1 MSRGSPSLSQALR
14 QRPFLVCAGVLI
26 AATVFAGPVARHMRV
41 VLRKDPVPLRKPLG
55 ELDKTA
61 LGEYRFEGAII
72 IPETTLGPLGTTDYI
87 DWRFT
92 DTTVSRRRD
101 PLGSVQCFVTF
112 YTGKPDL
119 VPHTPDACYLGH
131 GYRMREADNLEF
143 AIRGPNLRPL
153 EVPVRAISFVK
164 SSVFGQATPTVVY
177 TFHCNGK
184 FVNTRTQVRA
194 QLADPFDKGAYY
206 CKVEV
211 TFGAPKSRPR
221 HPDRQESIAA
231 AEKFLERLLPVLLE
245 EHLPDWEAVRQGGP
259 PA

>member
-1 MSRGSPSLSQALR
+1 M
-14 QRPFLVCAGVLI
+14 LI
-26 AATVFAGPVARHMRV
+26 AASVFAGPVAQHLRV
-41 VLRKDPVPLRKPLG
+41 VLRKEAVPLRKPLG
-55 ELDKTA
+55 ELDKAA
-61 LGEYRFEGAII
+61 LGEYRFNGAHI
-72 IPETTLGPLGTTDYI
+72 IPAATLGPLGTTEYI
-87 DWRFT
+87 DWRLI
-92 DTTVSRRRD
+92 DTMVSRRRD
-101 PLGSVQCFVTF
+101 PLRSVQCFVTF

-131 GYRMREADNLEF
+131 GYTKVEAEGLEF

-153 EVPVRAISFVK
+153 EVPVRAITFVK
-164 SSVFGQATPTVVY
+164 SDVFERATPTVVY

-221 HPDRQESIAA
+221 HPGRQESIAA
-231 AEKFLERLLPVLLE
+231 AEKFLGRLLPVLLE
-245 EHLPDWEAVRQGGP
+245 EHLPDWEAVRQGAP